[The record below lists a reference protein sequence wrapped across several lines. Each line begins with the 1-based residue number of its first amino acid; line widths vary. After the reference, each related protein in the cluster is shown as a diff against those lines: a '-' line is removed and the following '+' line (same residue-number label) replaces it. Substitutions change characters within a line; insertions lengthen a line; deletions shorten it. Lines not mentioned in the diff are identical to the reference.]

1 MTANDRVEALKA
13 SCPILRLS
21 QDIMQNILRYL
32 TTGDIFA
39 VCRCSSHFYD
49 AGRRVLYEAPKTTGY
64 ERTQEFMIQLDKQ
77 PHLARWVAT
86 LELNPTGGDSCSPFF
101 LLLCSKVIKMMD
113 NIVELNLTGAPYLPA
128 VMGPHTFPK
137 LTRCGVT
144 EIESAIPFLEANAD
158 NILELH
164 LIDQGG
170 LPDINRKINFTR
182 LFRAVIPLSLAPY
195 VLPGTSPVRVELTVT
210 SDHNKRALELRNFQ
224 QLAGVPIL
232 SLKVTSERLKSDII
246 APIARYASR
255 ELQELEIETARPHT
269 TAQRRRFFDAL
280 EIHVALMRNLH
291 AVKVPGTSGT
301 ARLPTIAD
309 LDEMENVCNRLS
321 KRCPT
326 LQCVYPGFDLYWRPY
341 GVAWF
346 PITPEADY
354 ERYSHLIGLWGLR
367 KVANNPSIWGPMRQT
382 ALREHGTGITDFEEA
397 NGITD
402 VNEIPRVLGGWS
414 EDLEADEGG
423 AGRV

>member
-1 MTANDRVEALKA
+1 MTANDCVEALKA

-21 QDIMQNILRYL
+21 QGVMQNILRYL
-32 TTGDIFA
+32 PTGDIFA
-39 VCRCSSHFYD
+39 VCRCSSHLYD
-49 AGRRVLYEAPKTTGY
+49 AGRRVLYEDPKTTGF
-64 ERTQEFMIQLDKQ
+64 ERTQELMLRLDKQ

-113 NIVELNLTGAPYLPA
+113 NIVELNLTGAPYLPV

-137 LTRCGVT
+137 LTRCGLTVN
-144 EIESAIPFLEANAD
+144 ESATPFLEANAN
-158 NILELH
+158 NIRELH

-170 LPDINRKINFTR
+170 LPDIDRKINFTR

-210 SDHNKRALELRNFQ
+210 SDHDRRALELRNFER
-224 QLAGVPIL
+224 LAGVPIL
-232 SLKVTSERLKSDII
+232 SLKVTSECLKSDII

-255 ELQELEIETARPHT
+255 DLQELEIETARSHT
-269 TAQRRRFFDAL
+269 SAQRKRFFDTL
-280 EIHVALMRNLH
+280 VKHVACMRNLH
-291 AVKVPGTSGT
+291 AVKVPGTSGI
-301 ARLPTIAD
+301 ARLPTIAHM
-309 LDEMENVCNRLS
+309 DEMADICDRLS
-321 KRCPT
+321 ARCPT

-346 PITPEADY
+346 PIPPAADH
-354 ERYSHLIGLWGLR
+354 ERYSDLIGLWGLR
-367 KVANNPSIWGPMRQT
+367 KVANKPSIWASIRQT
-382 ALREHGTGITDFEEA
+382 ALREHGTAITDFEKA

-414 EDLEADEGG
+414 EDLEADERG